1 MNNVTV
7 SIEKLLIIDLSD
19 CNKEHIEKIK
29 ENLDIKQHK
38 GEIDV
43 MDDDVFYLIDL
54 GLLNNDIKS
63 YLNNISRIALKF
75 D

>member
-29 ENLDIKQHK
+29 ESLDIKQHK